1 MPELLGR
8 IVFSGLVG
16 ALTSG
21 IAACIASRFE
31 NGHAARP
38 MNAVAHIYDGGAPPA
53 HNGEAGRNTL
63 LGSAIHTAA
72 SLWWAA
78 FYHAALAVQTRP
90 RRMPAAA
97 AIAALAYVVDYYV
110 VHKRFRPGFEAYLTA
125 RGLFG
130 VYAALAAGYAVS
142 GGDRRPLVGK
152 RKYEGERAALAR
164 TAREAQLTPQ
174 EPRQLAADR

>member
-8 IVFSGLVG
+8 ILFSGLVG

-21 IAACIASRFE
+21 IAACIASRFN

-53 HNGEAGRNTL
+53 HNGDAARNTL
-63 LGSAIHTAA
+63 LGSAIHTGA

-78 FYHAALAVQTRP
+78 FYQAALAVRP
-90 RRMPAAA
+90 HRLPAAA
-97 AIAALAYVVDYYV
+97 AIAALAYVVDYHV

-125 RGLFG
+125 RGMFA

-142 GGDRRPLVGK
+142 GGDGRALVRK
-152 RKYEGERAALAR
+152 RKYEGERASLAR
-164 TAREAQLTPQ
+164 TAREAQLAAQ
-174 EPRQLAADR
+174 EPRQLTADR

>member
-1 MPELLGR
+1 MPELVGR
-8 IVFSGLVG
+8 ILFSGLVG
-16 ALTSG
+16 AVASG
-21 IAACIASRFE
+21 VAAAIVSRLE

-53 HNGEAGRNTL
+53 HNGDAGRNTL
-63 LGSAIHTAA
+63 LGCAIHAAA

-78 FYHAALAVQTRP
+78 FYQAALAAQP
-90 RRMPAAA
+90 RRLPAAA

-125 RGLFG
+125 RGLFA

-142 GGDRRPLVGK
+142 GGNGRALVRK

-164 TAREAQLTPQ
+164 TAREAQLAAQ